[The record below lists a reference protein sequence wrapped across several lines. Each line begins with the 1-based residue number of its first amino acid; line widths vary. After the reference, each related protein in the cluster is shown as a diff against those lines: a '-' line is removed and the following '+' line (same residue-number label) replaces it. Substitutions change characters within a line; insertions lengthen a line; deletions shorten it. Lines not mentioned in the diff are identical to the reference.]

1 MDAISI
7 LKRVVEKGASDLH
20 IGVRNKPILRING
33 DLVIQE
39 DLPPVTDEET
49 RQLLVD
55 ITTPEQLQQ
64 FQKEKELDF
73 AYSVPGLA
81 RFRVNVL
88 LQRGTLSFAFR
99 VVPIKIPT
107 LDELNMPPVM
117 KQLAAKKRGLILVT
131 GQTGS
136 GKSTTMAAL
145 INHINET
152 EPRNIITIEE
162 PVEFLHQNKKCLI
175 SQREVG
181 SDTNSFSRALVFAM
195 RHDPDV
201 VVIGEMRDLATI
213 STAITA
219 AETGHLVLATLHTY
233 DAPQTVD
240 RIIDVFPPEQ
250 QPQIRIQ
257 LAQIIEAVIS
267 QTLLHKIGGGRV
279 AALEIMLGTQATR
292 FLIREGKSH
301 QLHSTM
307 QTATREGMQIL
318 DQDLARLVI
327 NRKITTEE
335 AFLNCS
341 NTEQLN
347 NFLKNGV
354 R

>member
-88 LQRGTLSFAFR
+88 LQRSTLSFAFR